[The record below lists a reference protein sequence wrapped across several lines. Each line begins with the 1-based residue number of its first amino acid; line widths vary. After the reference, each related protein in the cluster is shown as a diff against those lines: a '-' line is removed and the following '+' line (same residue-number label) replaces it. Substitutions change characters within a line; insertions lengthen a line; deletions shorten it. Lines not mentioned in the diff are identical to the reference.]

1 MDVAGRDPYILAV
14 RPTADGA
21 MLDKNSE
28 TGSSEDIESVLGVT
42 PTAGSRA
49 KRVVKWALLLAI
61 AAGVGFGGYRYL
73 GAGNTSD
80 GLSYTTDA
88 AAQGDI
94 VVLVTATGT
103 VEPTNQV
110 EISSE
115 LSGIVRSVDVDYN
128 SRVKVGQKLA
138 ELDTDKLKATVE
150 SSRAKLNAAIA
161 RVTEAEATVVEKEED
176 YKRKVSLEERKII
189 SMLELQTARAAH
201 DRALAGLESAKA
213 DVTAARADL
222 RLNETNLKKSCI
234 CSPIDGVV
242 LSRDVDPGQVV
253 AASLQAPVLFTIA
266 EDLKKMEV
274 QVDVDEA
281 DVGKVKEGQTAVF
294 TVDAYPSRHFDAV
307 IRELRFG
314 SEIVQGVVTYKAVL
328 TTDNSELLLRPG
340 MTATAEIKVQEE
352 DGVLTVSNEA
362 LRYIP
367 PNANA
372 PKDNRSFLQKLM
384 PHRPRFGQ
392 ASRPEPTGNERQ
404 IWVLRDGKAEPVTV
418 TIGITD
424 GSRTRIVKGDIAA
437 GDRIIVDAQASG

>member
-1 MDVAGRDPYILAV
+1 
-14 RPTADGA
+14 
-21 MLDKNSE
+21 MLDKNTRSD
-28 TGSSEDIESVLGVT
+28 SDEDIETVLGVRQ
-42 PTAGSRA
+42 TAGSRA
-49 KRVVKWALLLAI
+49 KRVLKWAILAAV
-61 AAGVGFGGYRYL
+61 AAGIGFGTYEYF
-73 GAGNTSD
+73 GAGDKSD
-80 GLSYTTDA
+80 GLTYTTNA
-88 AAQGDI
+88 ASTDDI
-94 VVLVTATGT
+94 IVLVTATGT
-103 VEPTNQV
+103 VEPTNKV

-115 LSGIVRSVDVDYN
+115 LSGIVRTVDVDYN
-128 SRVKVGQKLA
+128 SQVKVGQKLA

-161 RVTEAEATVVEKEED
+161 RVTEAKATVVEKEED

-189 SMLELQTARAAH
+189 STLELQTARAAH
-201 DRALAGLESAKA
+201 DRALAALESAKA
-213 DVTAARADL
+213 DVTAARAEL
-222 RLNETNLKKSCI
+222 RVHETDLKKSCI

-294 TVDAYPSRHFDAV
+294 TVDAYPDRHFDAV

-367 PNANA
+367 PKAT
-372 PKDNRSFLQKLM
+372 PVKDNRSFLQRLL
-384 PHRPRFGQ
+384 PHPPRFGG
-392 ASRPEPTGNERQ
+392 ASRPEPTGKERE
-404 IWVLRDGKAEPVTV
+404 IWVLRDGKAVPVTV

-424 GSRTRIVKGDIAA
+424 GSRTRIVKGDITA
-437 GDRIIVDAQASG
+437 GDLIIVDAQTAG

>member
-1 MDVAGRDPYILAV
+1 
-14 RPTADGA
+14 
-21 MLDKNSE
+21 MLDTNTRPDE
-28 TGSSEDIESVLGVT
+28 NEDIETVLGVRQ
-42 PTAGSRA
+42 TAGSRA
-49 KRVVKWALLLAI
+49 RRGLKWLVIIAL
-61 AAGVGFGGYRYL
+61 AAGIGYGGYSYH
-73 GAGNTSD
+73 GADTTSD
-80 GLSYTTDA
+80 GLTYTTDA
-88 AAQGDI
+88 AATGDI
-94 VVLVTATGT
+94 IVLVTATGT
-103 VEPTNQV
+103 VEPTNKV

-128 SRVKVGQKLA
+128 SEVKVGQKLA

-150 SSRAKLNAAIA
+150 SSRARLNAAIA

-189 SMLELQTARAAH
+189 SILELQTARAAH
-201 DRALAGLESAKA
+201 DRALAALASAKA
-213 DVTAARADL
+213 DVTAAEADL
-222 RLNETNLKKSCI
+222 KLNETNLKKSCI

-281 DVGKVKEGQTAVF
+281 DVGKVRQGQTAVF
-294 TVDAYPSRHFDAV
+294 TVDAYPARHFDAV

-362 LRYIP
+362 LRYTP
-367 PNANA
+367 PKTGAQT
-372 PKDNRSFLQKLM
+372 DNRSFLQKLM
-384 PHRPRFGQ
+384 PHPPRFSQ
-392 ASRPEPTGNERQ
+392 ASRPEPTGSERE
-404 IWVLRDGKAEPVTV
+404 IWVLRDGKAAPVTV